1 MQCFN
6 LSTTFF
12 SNALSKFSAW
22 SGKLAA
28 LTSCSA
34 FSLQPQ
40 VTVYISGSVMI
51 HLLGSN
57 TKSTEFQPNFTGFKL
72 DSGTNIRFEK
82 IKTKECDLR
91 MYPCDISEVGGK
103 DYNALF
109 SFV

>member
-1 MQCFN
+1 MQHSSPMHFQNSVHGAAN
-6 LSTTFF
+6 L
-12 SNALSKFSAW
+12 LHW
-22 SGKLAA
+22 HLVVH
-28 LTSCSA
+28 